1 MMPHNEA
8 TLIVNFVNYQPTERK
23 IFGFSDIFRKKRP
36 GPTEPCSLRSKGFAI
51 HYSFHVSWRYPVLFK
66 ILMLKP
72 SIRLFRTKRQD
83 KIMHNDVIPI
93 AKDQNFF
100 NLVRIAYNCPSDTD
114 EYQKSAQVFGD
125 SNRKLI

>member
-1 MMPHNEA
+1 
-8 TLIVNFVNYQPTERK
+8 
-23 IFGFSDIFRKKRP
+23 
-36 GPTEPCSLRSKGFAI
+36 
-51 HYSFHVSWRYPVLFK
+51 
-66 ILMLKP
+66 MLKP

-93 AKDQNFF
+93 TKDQNFL